1 MTRFRWRVAS
11 VVILLALLVGM
22 LGVAVVAKAV
32 TVGNGTVGTFEDDGN
47 LSVDNAGSLD
57 WASVQ
62 STTTKVVDDTLD
74 SGFQGSSKEEDPA
87 NWTCNNGGG
96 SPPKGDIVRAYVN
109 PRIGSNSAYLD
120 LAWVRAD
127 GNGDAHVNFEF
138 DRQATAASSCPINR
152 NIGDFLVTYDFPGGA
167 SPANIRTWTWDGL
180 QWNELTLSASDAAA
194 ATNSSSVTDPLDGNS
209 SIADRQ
215 FGEVT
220 LNLLAAGLP
229 SDLVGCPGFGT
240 VNIRSRSSGESITSS
255 LQDKLPTTAVDLST
269 CGSITLHKVDDH
281 VPAHALAGAEFGLF
295 KNAQASGNPADTC
308 TSAADGTCS
317 FSDVNPGNY
326 WVTELSAPNGYSPD
340 PDIVPVT
347 VGVGE
352 AVDIQ
357 TPFVDPRD
365 VGSIRIIKQLRDDHG
380 DLVTPDDATDLD
392 GAAFV

>member
-11 VVILLALLVGM
+11 VVSLLALLVGM

-240 VNIRSRSSGESITSS
+240 VNIRSRSSGESITSA
-255 LQDKLPTTAVDLST
+255 LQDKLPATAVDLST
-269 CGSITLHKVDDH
+269 CGKIIVHKIDDH
-281 VPAHALAGAEFGLF
+281 VPPNALAGATFGLF
-295 KNAQASGNPADTC
+295 DNASASGAPIQTC
-308 TSAADGTCS
+308 ISLADGSCT
-317 FSDVNPGNY
+317 F
-326 WVTELSAPNGYSPD
+326 A
-340 PDIVPVT
+340 
-347 VGVGE
+347 
-352 AVDIQ
+352 
-357 TPFVDPRD
+357 
-365 VGSIRIIKQLRDDHG
+365 
-380 DLVTPDDATDLD
+380 
-392 GAAFV
+392 